1 MRRTRKISGT
11 FAAHCIV
18 TSAAGVAIMVISGCA
33 VGPDFHKPTP
43 EAPPDWSAWHGGDP
57 ALSAAELTLSNALP
71 ADRWAAFADPE
82 LTHLLARAR
91 EENLDI
97 KVAMLRWAEARV
109 QESAIAGQGGIQVN
123 VSASATRRRDSEYGA
138 AARIVD
144 VIGVKNSSDILRA
157 LGEPYSLYQPGF
169 DATWEL
175 DLWGRVRRS
184 VEVAQA
190 STEER
195 ASLLRQAQLDVMAEV
210 ARNYFGMRS
219 SQRQLELVQ
228 GEVALA
234 EDEERLLTAQYRGG
248 LIDES
253 QVIREREQIADLRAI
268 IPTLKSQVAQGI
280 NQITR
285 LVGLP
290 PGSLNA
296 ELMVPPAASP
306 GAGLPD
312 LQRGLPSE
320 LAHHRPDIAAAEA
333 RLHSATA
340 GIGVAVADLYPRI
353 TLGASFGLESVGT
366 GPLSNWGARNWSVGP
381 SISLPVFDHGQRTS
395 TVTLRKVQEQ
405 EAAIAYQQTVLGAWH
420 DVDDA
425 VSGYTAARQHAVE
438 LAHKVADDEN
448 QALLAAARTT
458 HGTTSHVPGLEA
470 RAVVSRAKRD
480 WEMAAGQ
487 TNIALVAIIKALGD
501 QGEVPGEAPAV
512 VTPNIGMQ

>member
-1 MRRTRKISGT
+1 M
-11 FAAHCIV
+11 H
-18 TSAAGVAIMVISGCA
+18 
-33 VGPDFHKPTP
+33 
-43 EAPPDWSAWHGGDP
+43 
-57 ALSAAELTLSNALP
+57 
-71 ADRWAAFADPE
+71 
-82 LTHLLARAR
+82 
-91 EENLDI
+91 
-97 KVAMLRWAEARV
+97 
-109 QESAIAGQGGIQVN
+109 
-123 VSASATRRRDSEYGA
+123 
-138 AARIVD
+138 
-144 VIGVKNSSDILRA
+144 
-157 LGEPYSLYQPGF
+157 
-169 DATWEL
+169 
-175 DLWGRVRRS
+175 
-184 VEVAQA
+184 
-190 STEER
+190 
-195 ASLLRQAQLDVMAEV
+195 
-210 ARNYFGMRS
+210 
-219 SQRQLELVQ
+219 

-268 IPTLKSQVAQGI
+268 IPTLKRQVAQGI

-296 ELMVPPAASP
+296 ELMLPPAASP

-312 LQRGLPSE
+312 LQQGLPSE

-405 EAAIAYQQTVLGAWH
+405 EAAIAYRQTVLDAWH

-425 VSGYTAARQHAVE
+425 VSGYTAARQHVVE

-458 HGTTSHVPGLEA
+458 HGTTSHVPGLAA